1 MKIDCIIIDDE
12 KLARELLMEFLEPFN
27 DIEIVAE
34 CSNGKDAIEKIE
46 SLKPQLIFLD
56 VQMPGM
62 DGFDV
67 LESIEHKPYVVFTTA
82 YDQYAIKAFD
92 KNAIDYLLKPLDEE
106 RFNVAVNRAFERIK
120 ADESNVEELITSIRG
135 TIENTDGKFSTHL
148 FVQKSEKLLNIEVK
162 NIIHLEAS
170 GDYTVLSTK
179 TDQFLSSSG
188 IGKLEGKLDPEV
200 FIRIHR
206 STIIN
211 LNYLKEI
218 EKHFNGGLI
227 VKMENGK
234 SFPVS
239 RTYAKE
245 IRKKVV

>member
-12 KLARELLMEFLEPFN
+12 KLARELLIEFLEPFS
-27 DIEIVAE
+27 DIEIVAQ
-34 CSNGKDAIEKIE
+34 CANGKDAVEKIE
-46 SLKPQLIFLD
+46 ALTPQLIFLD

-62 DGFDV
+62 DGFEV
-67 LESIEHKPYVVFTTA
+67 LEAINHKPYVIFTTA

-106 RFNVAVNRAFERIK
+106 RFTTAVNRAFERIK
-120 ADESNVEELITSIRG
+120 ADESNVEELISSLKISMAA
-135 TIENTDGKFSTHL
+135 EGKYSTHL

-162 NIIHLEAS
+162 DIIHLEAS

-179 TDQFLSSSG
+179 SDQFLSSSG

-211 LNYLKEI
+211 LNSLKEI

-227 VKMENGK
+227 VKMDNGK

-239 RTYAKE
+239 RTYAKQ